1 MDKEINDNSKKFLI
15 LLLIICLTFFVLIIK
30 AFEHI
35 PQSVPQSTQTKVE
48 TVNNQP
54 AEAEPTEVNREE
66 EQANAKP
73 QEVHFL
79 KVNRVEE
86 DIPTNNTEEALEPI
100 SDVQEGVVAE
110 NAPQAPELTP
120 EQKFEEIFA
129 GALKYKQDK
138 QYVKAL
144 EELQKAASLTSDSS
158 LITKSYEEIAIIYAT
173 VKRYGTALSFA
184 QKAYNMSPSSSR
196 EVLLA
201 RLYYKTGNI
210 DKATQR
216 VNNVLQRD
224 FSADRD

>member
-100 SDVQEGVVAE
+100 SDVQEGDVAE
-110 NAPQAPELTP
+110 NAPQTPELTP
-120 EQKFEEIFA
+120 EQKFEEIYYN
-129 GALKYKQDK
+129 L
-138 QYVKAL
+138 VK
-144 EELQKAASLTSDSS
+144 EHFTH
-158 LITKSYEEIAIIYAT
+158 
-173 VKRYGTALSFA
+173 ALSRHYLTKHISSKNQLRP
-184 QKAYNMSPSSSR
+184 QKQTHC
-196 EVLLA
+196 L
-201 RLYYKTGNI
+201 
-210 DKATQR
+210 
-216 VNNVLQRD
+216 
-224 FSADRD
+224 